1 MPTMAKCTNSTN
13 GGHSCLKRRGKTKIL
28 KTSRIV
34 VTTKLQTKY
43 DFFPIAIPKFLGGIP
58 SNLFAHM
65 GGIIAKQISIGR
77 ETVKRYPKLD
87 PSKLSINGEAN
98 ASINTINKRIIDGT
112 A

>member
-1 MPTMAKCTNSTN
+1 
-13 GGHSCLKRRGKTKIL
+13 
-28 KTSRIV
+28 
-34 VTTKLQTKY
+34 
-43 DFFPIAIPKFLGGIP
+43 
-58 SNLFAHM
+58 M